1 MKKFKKII
9 PALCMLLVSAV
20 LLGSSTYAWFSL
32 NNKVT
37 VTGMQVSTK
46 VDNNLLIAATEA
58 GNTKVADSEFKNA
71 LNSTAE
77 GKLQPVSTVNGT
89 DFFYTYDA
97 KADGSAIKTKYTKVG
112 EDKKINTNYVAY
124 VDQVFELKAINTG
137 SQTNLKLT
145 TLNLLYN
152 GAAVTVEKAYRVA
165 LFCQKVTTT
174 NEDNTST
181 SAVNDYY
188 GTASVTRIFSI
199 SGATYFD
206 NTAVSAVDSKS
217 AINADIFN
225 KQFSELVKA
234 NSTAYFKITV
244 RMWLEGEDTT
254 CNNTT
259 FMDLTGKWT
268 LDLTFTLDKDS
279 EPSTAV
285 SNIGTEAN
293 ATLTKA
299 EGSNTLT
306 AELKK
311 TGETADSYAWY
322 KVGETAAI
330 SGQTTATY
338 TPTTSPAGTYYCEI
352 TTVKGNVY
360 RTPNVKVD

>member
-46 VDNNLLIAATEA
+46 VDNNLLIADSTEGTVKA
-58 GNTKVADSEFKNA
+58 AENAFGNA
-71 LNSTAE
+71 LNQSVNGE
-77 GKLQPVSTVNGT
+77 LQPASTVDGVN
-89 DFFYTYDA
+89 FFYTNEA
-97 KADGSAIKTKYTKVG
+97 KANGEAIKKSYSAVS
-112 EDKKINTNYVAY
+112 DNKITIGSKDYQAY
-124 VDQVFELKAINTG
+124 AQQVFELKAINT
-137 SQTNLKLT
+137 SARDVYVKLS

-152 GAAVTVEKAYRVA
+152 GSAVTVEQAYRVA
-165 LFCQKVTTT
+165 VFCQELATGGNAYKAFGTAANSIFTIDGATNFTRGEAVNSTTT
-174 NEDNTST
+174 TA
-181 SAVNDYY
+181 AVTY
-188 GTASVTRIFSI
+188 GTKFFKSVS
-199 SGATYFD
+199 
-206 NTAVSAVDSKS
+206 
-217 AINADIFN
+217 
-225 KQFSELVKA
+225 A
-234 NSTAYFKITV
+234 NSTAYYKITV

-259 FMDLTGKWT
+259 FMSLTGKWT
-268 LDLTFTLDKDS
+268 LDLMFTLDKNS

-285 SNIGTEAN
+285 TNIGTEAN

-306 AELKK
+306 AELTK
-311 TGETADSYAWY
+311 TGENADSYAWY

-330 SGQTTATY
+330 SGETNATY
-338 TPTTSPAGTYYCEI
+338 TPSAGTYYCEI

-360 RTPNVKVD
+360 RTPNVIVA